1 MPIRAAEHGN
11 VRIPGGRAR
20 MKMRS
25 GQFREPGTE
34 SMGHVVFRKLPV
46 IGSPALE
53 EPDRLYDSIAE
64 IAAVLTN
71 TSRVSVM
78 LPDHG
83 VLRVKG
89 AKGIDK
95 EVARKIRIK
104 FGTAISGKVYK
115 QGEPMIGAGVGSLPA
130 RKNLNYLTGSFVSMP
145 LKLGDE
151 TIGVLNIAD
160 RTDGG
165 SFSEDDVT
173 FLRNLSYFASIA
185 IRGAHCCSRLEELK
199 TLSLT
204 DSLTGLFNRRYFDER
219 LHEELHRGT
228 RYNSFFS
235 LAILDIDDFKLFNDT
250 EGHLAGDGVLKA
262 ITHIARES
270 LRSIDVICRYGGEE
284 FAIIMPETTKDEAFL
299 VAERTRKNIEELMAG
314 HWEKFPHKDITVSI
328 GIASFPEDG
337 KDAATLIRSSDKALY
352 RAKVSGKNRTVV
364 WGSAEHC
371 YPEGSKTG
379 K

>member
-1 MPIRAAEHGN
+1 MPIRTVEHGN
-11 VRIPGGRAR
+11 MRASGGRTR
-20 MKMRS
+20 MKMQPGQS
-25 GQFREPGTE
+25 GKSGTE
-34 SMGHVVFRKLPV
+34 LMGHISFQKFPVVGLP
-46 IGSPALE
+46 SLE
-53 EPDRLYDSIAE
+53 DPGRLYDSIVE
-64 IAAVLTN
+64 IASILTN
-71 TSRVSVM
+71 TARVSLM
-78 LPDHG
+78 LPEHG
-83 VLRVKG
+83 VLRIKG

-95 EVARKIRIK
+95 DVARKIRIK
-104 FGTAISGKVYK
+104 PGAGISGKVFK
-115 QGEPMIGAGVGSLPA
+115 EGEPMVVADVGKSLPA
-130 RKNLNYLTGSFVSMP
+130 QKKPNYRTGSFVIVP
-145 LKLGDE
+145 LKLGEE
-151 TIGVLNIAD
+151 TVGVLNISD
-160 RTDGG
+160 RIDGRA
-165 SFSEDDVT
+165 FSEDDVK
-173 FLRNLSYFASIA
+173 FIRNLAYFASIA

-270 LRSIDVICRYGGEE
+270 LRSIDVIARYGGEE
-284 FAIIMPETTKDEAFL
+284 FAIIMPETRKDEAFL
-299 VAERTRKNIEELMAG
+299 VAERTRKNIEELMSG

-328 GIASFPEDG
+328 GIASFPWDG

-364 WGSAEHC
+364 WGTGE
-371 YPEGSKTG
+371 PE
-379 K
+379 